1 MACLLLFRAMYFGL
15 FKTLVRHFA
24 AAFFGLVFVTSVS
37 FEVAGQTGTALSPK
51 TIDDMVGSKNTETEF
66 ALEKLNSQPR
76 LLKHIEKIKHDLDHE
91 VYLDPKDQKE
101 HINHGMLEYKKSE
114 LEEVH
119 ADYEYAHKDDVVEP
133 NEGKINDWHTRHED
147 KHLEIYC
154 DNHPDALECR
164 VYDD

>member
-1 MACLLLFRAMYFGL
+1 M
-15 FKTLVRHFA
+15 
-24 AAFFGLVFVTSVS
+24 S
-37 FEVAGQTGTALSPK
+37 E
-51 TIDDMVGSKNTETEF
+51 
-66 ALEKLNSQPR
+66 
-76 LLKHIEKIKHDLDHE
+76 IKHDLSHQ
-91 VYLDPKDQKE
+91 VYLDPKDDKE

-119 ADYEYAHKDDVVEP
+119 ADYETYHKDDVVDP
-133 NEGKINDWHTRHED
+133 NEGHINDWHTRHED